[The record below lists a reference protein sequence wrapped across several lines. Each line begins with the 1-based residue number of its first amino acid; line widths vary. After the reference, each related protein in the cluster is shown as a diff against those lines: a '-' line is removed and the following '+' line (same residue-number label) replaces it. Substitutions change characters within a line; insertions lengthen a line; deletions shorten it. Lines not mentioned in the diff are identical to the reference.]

1 MFLSSPAKT
10 FDRES
15 KKEGIRVTE
24 EGKKR
29 GSIDNM
35 VAKWREW
42 APPRAFHMLIGRG
55 DPPLERVTVAR
66 QHVENVH
73 AWQK

>member
-10 FDRES
+10 FDRDG

-29 GSIDNM
+29 GSIANM
-35 VAKWREW
+35 VANW
-42 APPRAFHMLIGRG
+42 GRMG
-55 DPPLERVTVAR
+55 LLGPFSC
-66 QHVENVH
+66 
-73 AWQK
+73 

>member
-15 KKEGIRVTE
+15 KKEGIRKTE

-35 VAKWREW
+35 VANWR
-42 APPRAFHMLIGRG
+42 RIGLCSG
-55 DPPLERVTVAR
+55 LS
-66 QHVENVH
+66 HVN
-73 AWQK
+73 WKR

>member
-15 KKEGIRVTE
+15 KEGIRVTE
-24 EGKKR
+24 EGEKR

-35 VAKWREW
+35 VANWRRMGLLLG
-42 APPRAFHMLIGRG
+42 PFSC
-55 DPPLERVTVAR
+55 
-66 QHVENVH
+66 
-73 AWQK
+73 

>member
-15 KKEGIRVTE
+15 KKEGIRKTE

-35 VAKWREW
+35 VANWR
-42 APPRAFHMLIGRG
+42 RIGLCSG
-55 DPPLERVTVAR
+55 LS
-66 QHVENVH
+66 HVNWKRRSSPQ
-73 AWQK
+73 ADG

>member
-10 FDRES
+10 FDRERG
-15 KKEGIRVTE
+15 KKEGIRKTE

-35 VAKWREW
+35 VAKWRE
-42 APPRAFHMLIGRG
+42 
-55 DPPLERVTVAR
+55 
-66 QHVENVH
+66 
-73 AWQK
+73 